1 MQDKNEKGKYR
12 IRRQERRRLK
22 RAEKRSERRKKLKHF
37 SSNIKNWIKEKKRK
51 RKEKAKQA
59 QLEHE
64 RKKRQ
69 EKEAGGF
76 WAVRRRRIRRFFLR
90 TWRSIKKIKTA
101 DRRHILALGVVVL
114 SLVATFTVCDLSV
127 ERLLMAFEDFKNS
140 IVYYFCEVT
149 NREYTG
155 DVSINTM
162 PEIDLQRV
170 CPFSI
175 ADVLRKLE
183 LLGDVLFTKQMF
195 MAYIAATLRVCRKIT
210 LYIVTLAPV
219 VVLLIFVIRWYVFK
233 HRTDRRDTKP
243 LIFWKKHIRP
253 IFRGVVGWTRDMV
266 AFIKEKGYEF
276 WLILIWL
283 FNLNF
288 VTILVEF
295 FAWYFYFIP
304 SSSFASLGVNLYRLF
319 IDALIMLWSAP
330 WWFWAIMAWIVFDD
344 IRRNIGFTILR
355 VHEKINEAFFEV
367 LCVFVLIVGTM
378 GLGKTTLMTSL
389 ALTGQ
394 NVLRKRALKLM
405 FRLDLQFPNF
415 PWQRFEDAIDGAHQ
429 AGIIKKKVH
438 VKRFMKKKIKKFEE
452 NPIPHNLFGYDFK
465 NEAQSFNDCLQIKDL
480 FSALV
485 SYGEL
490 YYTYT
495 IDLPLILSNYSI
507 RSDSI
512 LCDEGNHPFWDDD
525 FFQRT
530 PEESMENQ
538 EYSHIFDWDTMR
550 TGKMMDPN
558 NPLRGS
564 TDIGI
569 KAITE
574 GAKDRGNQVENKGMK
589 KEDVKANPLNDGFN
603 LRIKTDRHAALM
615 EGYCFSKT
623 LMDEQRADSLGADAR
638 ELGDVINIRCKSEKK
653 IAMPFFALGKL
664 IYALWDD
671 KMYDF
676 YYELRKKRGDQS
688 LIKYFIINLYCLF
701 YHYYLRIVNTFGY
714 HVLTLE
720 VQDGK
725 GEGEIER
732 YMYYIQ
738 YKKDYSLRFRSDGF
752 ASAYEAEGE
761 ACEFGIEDIEQFGS
775 LLSTVRDIKKTH
787 SYFGNLL
794 IERFLSK
801 VSANDEDYDDDENN
815 KEA

>member
-1 MQDKNEKGKYR
+1 MQEKKDKKYWR
-12 IRRQERRRLK
+12 EARRARRRVK
-22 RAEKRSERRKKLKHF
+22 RAEKRRERREALQRF
-37 SSNIKNWIKEKKRK
+37 SLWIREYFKEKKRI

-59 QLEHE
+59 QLEYE

-76 WAVRRRRIRRFFLR
+76 WAVRRRRLRRFFLR
-90 TWRSIKKIKTA
+90 VWRKLKSIKNA
-101 DRRHILALGVVVL
+101 DRRHIVALSVVVL
-114 SLVATFTVCDLSV
+114 SIVATFTVCDLSV
-127 ERLLMAFEDFKNS
+127 ERLLMAFGDLKES
-140 IVYYFCEVT
+140 IVFYFCHVVGI
-149 NREYTG
+149 EYTG
-155 DVSINTM
+155 NASINTM

-183 LLGDVLFTKQMF
+183 LLDDVLFTKQMF
-195 MAYIAATLRVCRKIT
+195 RAYLAATAQACR
-210 LYIVTLAPV
+210 YISIYILTFLPVTI
-219 VVLLIFVIRWYVFK
+219 LLVFVIRRIVFA
-233 HRTDRRDTKP
+233 HRTDRKDTKP
-243 LIFWKKHIRP
+243 LIFWKKNIRP
-253 IFRGVVGWTRDMV
+253 VFRKVVGWIRDMIG
-266 AFIKEKGYEF
+266 FIKEHGYEF
-276 WLILIWL
+276 WLIVIWL

-288 VTILVEF
+288 ATILIEF
-295 FAWYFYFIP
+295 FAWYLYFIP
-304 SSSFASLGVNLYRLF
+304 TTSFVSLGVNLWRLF
-319 IDALIMLWSAP
+319 VDALIMLWSAP
-330 WWFWAIMAWIVFDD
+330 WWFWVIAGWLVFDD
-344 IRRNIGFTILR
+344 MRRNIGFTILKA
-355 VHEKINEAFFEV
+355 HEKINEAFFEV

-394 NVLRKRALKLM
+394 NVLRKRAHKLM
-405 FRLDLQFPNF
+405 YRLDLQFPNF
-415 PWQRFEDAIDGAHQ
+415 PWQRFEDAIDGAHR
-429 AGIIKKKVH
+429 AGVIKKKVH
-438 VKRFMKKKIKKFEE
+438 VKRFLKKKIKKFED
-452 NPIPHNLFGYDFK
+452 NPTPHNLFGYDFE
-465 NEAQSFNDCLQIKDL
+465 NEAKCFNDCLQIKDL

-490 YYTYT
+490 YYAYT

-507 RSDSI
+507 RSDAV
-512 LCDEGNHPFWDDD
+512 LNDEGNHPCWDDD
-525 FFQRT
+525 FFERT
-530 PEESMENQ
+530 PEESMANQ

-603 LRIKTDRHAALM
+603 LRIKTDRHSALM

-638 ELGDVINIRCKSEKK
+638 ELGDVINIRCKTEKK

-676 YYELRKKRGDQS
+676 YYELRIKRGDQS
-688 LIKYFIINLYCLF
+688 LFKYFVTNLYCLF
-701 YHYYLRIVNTFGY
+701 YHHYLR
-714 HVLTLE
+714 
-720 VQDGK
+720 
-725 GEGEIER
+725 
-732 YMYYIQ
+732 MYIH
-738 YKKDYSLRFRSDGF
+738 R
-752 ASAYEAEGE
+752 
-761 ACEFGIEDIEQFGS
+761 
-775 LLSTVRDIKKTH
+775 
-787 SYFGNLL
+787 
-794 IERFLSK
+794 
-801 VSANDEDYDDDENN
+801 
-815 KEA
+815 